1 MRGNRKNEFRKNGK
15 NERKLQ
21 GIAMPRITRPMKWV
35 PADLGTTLMTVHVR
49 KGNSSVG
56 LRAHVEL
63 SGVLQ
68 NIIWQ
73 NTSSGNVRQC
83 QIEGHAKILGCLFS
97 GALSGLPDLAP
108 ARRKT
113 LI

>member
-1 MRGNRKNEFRKNGK
+1 MRGNRKNEFRENGK
-15 NERKLQ
+15 NERKLR

-35 PADLGTTLMTVHVR
+35 PADLGTTLITVHVR

-73 NTSSGNVRQC
+73 TLPQGTCDNVKLKGMQ
-83 QIEGHAKILGCLFS
+83 KF
-97 GALSGLPDLAP
+97 
-108 ARRKT
+108 
-113 LI
+113 